1 LPDLPD
7 ERFQVVDTEIHRAT
21 TRVISWD
28 CFDSILW
35 RRVPKP
41 TDLHLLVGERLRE
54 AGVLASH
61 ITPSGYAHL
70 RVLAEQEAR
79 RRQRAAI
86 ASNEVTLE
94 EIHEVLEPAVAANA
108 LDGLGAATELRVEA
122 ENVFADLRLARYL
135 RGLLNEESLPLIIVS
150 DTYFSGDQLRSL
162 LIGQPQLRGIEFQSI
177 YTSSDARTGKG
188 DHLWETVLRDLQIEP
203 DQLVHIG
210 DNDEADVSCARRVG
224 IRAVHYPTHTSRFG
238 SVEIRERIVGGVAYP
253 TRYCDPVRGDAGITA
268 IRRRA
273 TWTSAGRELQ
283 LEEQI
288 AWETGLSVFG
298 PVFTGFSRWVHEQ
311 ARAEGVRRLLF
322 LMREGKFL
330 KEMADHASVAGSWQP
345 ATHAAWVSREAC
357 ARASIYEGSAAELQ
371 GFLARL
377 SPPSPPDLAESLGL
391 EPSDIPGFES
401 LCDAF
406 GLGRDRDEVLRSM
419 LDVVLGRPELV
430 EKVIARSAVRRAR
443 LKDYL
448 RRLAGPGEG
457 PIGLVDVGWSG
468 RIQESLEAMFDQD
481 EEQIAFRGFYLLANV
496 GASER
501 VLRGSH
507 LQGYLG
513 TVGTNPFDIA
523 GITGGAEIVELVS
536 TSEEGSLLEM
546 GENDQPI
553 LASPVGDGRERA
565 CRELVQLGALAY
577 QREWLDYQRPDLPAF
592 ETTTTGIDTLT
603 QILKRFVSL
612 PNEDEAAAFSWW
624 LHEENYGSEDA
635 EPLVPPRYLST
646 LRYRSAEDL
655 HSASASDMHW
665 TGGAAALVDKEMSD
679 AIFAMLEATIDPGRF
694 SSPPEGRFR
703 VNMAASSGEMDT
715 ITVPVVRNRHGLSL
729 VEWRGDVQGV
739 TKIVLRPA
747 EVFTL
752 VRLDLV
758 EIMDERVG
766 ADPVTLFQWSK
777 ASGRQALRTNGIQWI
792 ASQVMAVDGTSTI
805 TINFPTPIVSP
816 ALRVS
821 VAGAFLQVSAD
832 PADTPETNDLQKE
845 NADLRREIENL
856 YRTKLFRFA
865 AFPRRIYGAIRR

>member
-7 ERFQVVDTEIHRAT
+7 RRFQIFDAELHSASARI
-21 TRVISWD
+21 ISFD
-28 CFDSILW
+28 CFDTVLW

-41 TDLHLLVGERLRE
+41 TDLHLLVGGKLHV
-54 AGVLASH
+54 AGVFASH

-79 RRQRAAI
+79 HRQFAATG
-86 ASNEVTLE
+86 SNEVTLE
-94 EIHEVLEPAVAANA
+94 EIHEVLEPAVAAKA
-108 LDGLGAATELRVEA
+108 LRGLGAATELQIEA
-122 ENVFADLRLARYL
+122 EQVFVDARLVRYI
-135 RGLLNEESLPLIIVS
+135 REILNEVSVPLIIVS

-162 LIGQPQLRGIEFQSI
+162 LARPPQLRGIEFDSI
-177 YTSSDARTGKG
+177 YTSSDAGTGKG
-188 DHLWETVLRDLQIEP
+188 EGLWKRVLQDLDIEP

-210 DNDEADVSCARRVG
+210 DNKEADVACARRVG
-224 IRAVHYPTHTSRFG
+224 IRAFHYPTNTDRFAP
-238 SVEIRERIVGGVAYP
+238 VEIRERIVGDSTYP

-273 TWTSAGRELQ
+273 TWTSTSRELQ
-283 LEEQI
+283 LEERI

-298 PVFTGFSRWVHEQ
+298 PVFTGFSQWVHEQ

-330 KEMADHASVAGSWQP
+330 KEMADDALVSGSWRP

-357 ARASIYEGSAAELQ
+357 ARASIYEGTAAELQ

-406 GLGRDRDEVLRSM
+406 GLGRDQDGVLRSM
-419 LDVVLGRPELV
+419 LDVVLGHPELIERV
-430 EKVIARSAVRRAR
+430 VARSAVRRAR

-468 RIQESLEAMFDQD
+468 RIQESLETMFDRDD
-481 EEQIAFRGFYLLANV
+481 EPLVFRGFYLLANV

-501 VLRGSH
+501 VLRGTH
-507 LQGYLG
+507 LQGFLG

-536 TSEEGSLLEM
+536 TSEEGTLLEM
-546 GENDQPI
+546 GEDDRPI
-553 LASPVGDGRERA
+553 LASPVGDARERA
-565 CRELVQLGALAY
+565 CRELVQQGALAY
-577 QREWLDYQRPDLPAF
+577 QREWQDYQQPDLPVF

-603 QILKRFVSL
+603 RILKRFISL

-624 LHEENYGSEDA
+624 LHEENYGSDDA

-694 SSPPEGRFR
+694 SSPPEGTFR
-703 VNMAASSGEMDT
+703 VNMAASSGEVET
-715 ITVPVVRNRHGLSL
+715 ISVPLVRNRHGLSL
-729 VEWRGDVQGV
+729 VEWRGDVQGL
-739 TKIVLRPA
+739 TRLVLQPA

-758 EIMDERVG
+758 EIMDEPAG
-766 ADPVTLFQWSK
+766 SDPVTLFQWSK
-777 ASGRQALRTNGIQWI
+777 GSGRQALRTNGLRWV

-805 TINFPTPIVSP
+805 TIDFPIPVFSQ

-832 PADTPETNDLQKE
+832 PAEIPETNDLEKE

-856 YRTKLFRFA
+856 YGTKLFRFA
-865 AFPRRIYGAIRR
+865 ALPRRVYRAFRR

>member
-1 LPDLPD
+1 LPELPDK
-7 ERFQVVDTEIHRAT
+7 RFRAFDGEIRHSN
-21 TRVISWD
+21 TRVISLD
-28 CFDSILW
+28 CFDTLLW

-41 TDLHLLVGERLRE
+41 TDIHLLVGEQLRE
-54 AGVLASH
+54 AGILASH
-61 ITPSGYAHL
+61 ITPQGYAHL
-70 RVLAEQEAR
+70 RVLAEQKAR
-79 RRQRAAI
+79 ALQHV
-86 ASNEVTLE
+86 ASGSSEVTLE
-94 EIHEVLEPAVAANA
+94 QIHDLLEPAIATKSLQGLAAI
-108 LDGLGAATELRVEA
+108 TELQIER
-122 ENVFADLRLARYL
+122 ENVFADARLAAYL
-135 RGLLNEESLPLIIVS
+135 DALVGELPRHLIIVS
-150 DTYFSGDQLRSL
+150 DTYFSGEQLHSL
-162 LIGQPQLRGIEFQSI
+162 LGQTQLQSVQFASVH
-177 YTSSDARTGKG
+177 TSSDAGTGKG
-188 DHLWETVLRDLQIEP
+188 AHLWERTLEELGLEA
-203 DQLVHIG
+203 DQLVHLG
-210 DNDEADVSCARRVG
+210 DNPDADVSYARRIG
-224 IRAVHYPTHTSRFG
+224 IRAVHYPTMTDRFG
-238 SVEIRERIVGGVAYP
+238 PVEIRERIVGGGTYP
-253 TRYCDPVRGDAGITA
+253 TRYCDPARGDAGITA

-273 TWTSAGRELQ
+273 TWTSPGRELE
-283 LEEQI
+283 LAEQI
-288 AWETGLSVFG
+288 AWQTGLAVFG
-298 PVFTGFSRWVHEQ
+298 PVFTGFSQWVHEQ
-311 ARAEGVRRLLF
+311 ASAEGVRRLLF

-330 KEMADHASVAGSWQP
+330 KEMADHASIAGTLQP

-357 ARASIYEGSAAELQ
+357 ARASIYEGSAAELES
-371 GFLARL
+371 FLARL

-406 GLGRDRDEVLRSM
+406 GLGRDRDGVLRSM

-430 EKVIARSAVRRAR
+430 EKVVARSAVRRAR

-481 EEQIAFRGFYLLANV
+481 DEQIEFRGFYLLANV

-553 LASPVGDGRERA
+553 LASPVGDSRERA
-565 CRELVQLGALAY
+565 CRDLVQLGALAY
-577 QREWLDYQRPDLPAF
+577 QREWLEYQQPDLPAF
-592 ETTTTGIDTLT
+592 ETTKTGIDTLT

-694 SSPPEGRFR
+694 SSPPEGAFR
-703 VNMAASSGEMDT
+703 LNLVASNSAVET
-715 ITVPVVRNRHGLSL
+715 ISVPLVRNRHGLSL

-739 TKIVLRPA
+739 TRIVLQPA
-747 EVFTL
+747 ELFTL
-752 VRLDLV
+752 MRLDLV
-758 EIMDERVG
+758 EIMDEAAG
-766 ADPVTLFQWSK
+766 ADPVTLLQWSK
-777 ASGRQALRTNGIQWI
+777 ESGRQALRTSSIQWV
-792 ASQVMAVDGTSTI
+792 ASQVMAVDGSSTI
-805 TINFPTPIVSP
+805 TIDFPTPVFSP

-832 PADTPETNDLQKE
+832 PADAPETNDLEKE

-865 AFPRRIYGAIRR
+865 AIPRRIYGAIRR

>member
-1 LPDLPD
+1 LPELPDKRFRAFD
-7 ERFQVVDTEIHRAT
+7 EEIRDSN
-21 TRVISWD
+21 TRVVSLD
-28 CFDSILW
+28 CFDTLLW

-41 TDLHLLVGERLRE
+41 TDIHLLVGEQLRE
-54 AGVLASH
+54 AGILASH
-61 ITPSGYAHL
+61 ITPEGYAHL
-70 RVLAEQEAR
+70 RILAEEKSRSLQQTAHG
-79 RRQRAAI
+79 
-86 ASNEVTLE
+86 SSEVTLE
-94 EIHEVLEPAVAANA
+94 EIHDLLEPAIATKSLQGLAAI
-108 LDGLGAATELRVEA
+108 TELQIER
-122 ENVFADLRLARYL
+122 ENVFADARLAAYL
-135 RGLLNEESLPLIIVS
+135 DALIGEIPRHLIIVS
-150 DTYFSGDQLRSL
+150 DTYFGGEQIRS
-162 LIGQPQLRGIEFQSI
+162 LIGQTQLRGVQFASI
-177 YTSSDARTGKG
+177 YTSSDAGTGKG
-188 DHLWETVLRDLQIEP
+188 AQLWERVLQELGLEAS
-203 DQLVHIG
+203 QLVHLG
-210 DNDEADVSCARRVG
+210 DNPDADVSCPRRIG
-224 IRAVHYPTHTSRFG
+224 IRAVHYPTMTDRFG
-238 SVEIRERIVGGVAYP
+238 PVEIRERIVGGGTYP
-253 TRYCDPVRGDAGITA
+253 TRYCDPVRGDAGIAA
-268 IRRRA
+268 IRRGA
-273 TWTSAGRELQ
+273 TWTPAGRELR

-298 PVFTGFSRWVHEQ
+298 PVLTGFSQWVFEQ
-311 ARAEGVRRLLF
+311 ARAERVRRLLF

-330 KEMADHASVAGSWQP
+330 KEMADQASVTESWRP

-371 GFLARL
+371 GFLERL
-377 SPPSPPDLAESLGL
+377 SPPSPPDLAKSLGL

-406 GLGRDRDEVLRSM
+406 GLGRDQDGVLRSM
-419 LDVVLGRPELV
+419 LDVVLGRPELIERV
-430 EKVIARSAVRRAR
+430 VTRSAVRRTR

-468 RIQESLEAMFDQD
+468 RIQESLEAMFDRDD
-481 EEQIAFRGFYLLANV
+481 EPLVFRGFYLLANV

-501 VLRGSH
+501 VLRGTH
-507 LQGYLG
+507 LQGFLG

-546 GENDQPI
+546 GEDDRPI
-553 LASPVGDGRERA
+553 LASPVGDARERA
-565 CRELVQLGALAY
+565 CRELVQKGALAY
-577 QREWLDYQRPDLPAF
+577 QREWLDYLQPELPTF
-592 ETTTTGIDTLT
+592 ETTVTGIATLT
-603 QILKRFVSL
+603 QILKRFISL

-624 LHEENYGSEDA
+624 LHEENYGSQDA
-635 EPLVPPRYLST
+635 EELVPPRYLST

-655 HSASASDMHW
+655 HWASASDMHW

-694 SSPPEGRFR
+694 SSPPEGTFR
-703 VNMAASSGEMDT
+703 VNIVASNGEVET
-715 ITVPVVRNRHGLSL
+715 ISVPLVRNRHGLSL

-739 TKIVLRPA
+739 TKIVLQPA

-752 VRLDLV
+752 MRLDLV
-758 EIMDERVG
+758 EIMDEGAG

-777 ASGRQALRTNGIQWI
+777 MNGRQALRTNGIHWI
-792 ASQVMAVDGTSTI
+792 ASQVMAVDGTSTV
-805 TINFPTPIVSP
+805 TIDFPTPVVSP
-816 ALRVS
+816 AVRLS

-832 PADTPETNDLQKE
+832 PADAPEANELEIE
-845 NADLRREIENL
+845 NAALQREIHNL